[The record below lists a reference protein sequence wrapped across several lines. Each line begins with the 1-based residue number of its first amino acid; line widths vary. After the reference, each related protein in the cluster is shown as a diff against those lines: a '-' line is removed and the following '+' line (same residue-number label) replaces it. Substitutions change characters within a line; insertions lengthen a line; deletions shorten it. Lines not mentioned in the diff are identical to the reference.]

1 MEKALPSIVRL
12 VAHAPHR
19 TVFTRFIP
27 AANASE
33 ARGMWREYYRKW
45 ENVTRDRLP
54 REILDLLP
62 DLRKFV
68 PPASVIDR
76 TVYSAFGGGALLDF
90 LSEHHVDTLIVS
102 GAETDVCVL
111 STVLSAVDL
120 GYRIIVVESA
130 LCSSSD
136 ESHDAVI
143 GLYRQRFN
151 IQIGV
156 ADLEQILELW
166 QPE

>member
-1 MEKALPSIVRL
+1 
-12 VAHAPHR
+12 
-19 TVFTRFIP
+19 
-27 AANASE
+27 
-33 ARGMWREYYRKW
+33 MWREYYRKW

-54 REILDLLP
+54 PEILNLVP

-76 TVYSAFGGGALLDF
+76 TVYSAFGGGTLLDF
-90 LSEHHVDTLIVS
+90 LSQHQVNTLIVS
-102 GAETDVCVL
+102 GGETDVCVL

-120 GYRIIVVESA
+120 GYRIILVEDA

-136 ESHDAVI
+136 DSHDAII

-156 ADLEQILELW
+156 ANLEQIVEFW
-166 QPE
+166 